1 MPDLNLRRARVA
13 AGRKRVVFKAVKGT
27 PARCRSVI
35 RVGPGH
41 ARRSRRARRQR
52 RRASMMR
59 ARGPGVIDYYIES
72 N

>member
-1 MPDLNLRRARVA
+1 MPDLNLRRARAA
-13 AGRKRVVFKAVKGT
+13 AGRRREVCKAARGT

-52 RRASMMR
+52 RKASMMR
-59 ARGPGVIDYYIES
+59 ARGPGVIDYYIE
-72 N
+72 